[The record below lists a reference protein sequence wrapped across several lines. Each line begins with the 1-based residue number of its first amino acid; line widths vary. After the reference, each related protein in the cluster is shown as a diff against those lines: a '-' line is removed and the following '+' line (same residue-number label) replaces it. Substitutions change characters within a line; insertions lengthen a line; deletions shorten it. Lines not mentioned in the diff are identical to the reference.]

1 MDKKKLLIHLVLVV
15 GSLVMIAPFV
25 WMFMTSFKTLYESM
39 QIPPSL
45 FPESFGLENYRKVF
59 VALPFIRLY
68 GNTFAMI
75 GIRLLTS
82 SLFCAMAAY
91 GFARLVFPGRSVLFA
106 FVLMQL
112 MVPAQIFIIPQYQL
126 VASLGLLN
134 TVFALAIPGLV
145 SAYGTFLL
153 RQFAMGIPKELE
165 EAAVIDGANK
175 WHIFVRIMLP
185 LMKTGIVSLGIFT
198 ALFAWKDLMW
208 PLIVNTNI
216 STMTLSAGLA
226 NLMGQFVADYPVFM
240 AGSVMAIVPMVIL
253 FILFQKQFIQGIAL
267 TGGK

>member
-1 MDKKKLLIHLVLVV
+1 MDKKKLLIHLTLII
-15 GSLVMIAPFV
+15 GSLIMVAPFI
-25 WMFMTSFKTLYESM
+25 WMCLTSFKTLYESM
-39 QIPPSL
+39 KIPPVL
-45 FPESFGLENYRKVF
+45 FPESFGWQNYEKVF
-59 VALPFIRLY
+59 ASLPFLKLY
-68 GNTFAMI
+68 MNTFAMI

-91 GFARLVFPGRSVLFA
+91 GFARIVFPGRSLLFA
-106 FVLMQL
+106 CVLMQL
-112 MVPAQIFIIPQYQL
+112 MVPAQIFIIPQYQM

-134 TVFALAIPGLV
+134 TIWALAIPGLV

-165 EAAVIDGANK
+165 EAAVIDGANR
-175 WHIFVRIMLP
+175 WTIFMKIILP
-185 LMKTGIVSLGIFT
+185 LMKTGLVSLGIFT

-216 STMTLSAGLA
+216 TNMTLSAGLA
-226 NLMGQFVADYPVFM
+226 TLIGQFLTDFPVLM
-240 AGSVMAIVPMVIL
+240 AGSVMAIVPMVII

-267 TGGK
+267 TGVK